1 MSDNFQQLQYNS
13 WEATHMIKHSEL
25 MKKYQQLKEKEI
37 MIQDQKGGKTSRKD
51 ILLTQKKNM
60 TISRLGDAELNLL
73 DKEEYVEKNYNRNLQ
88 VIEDKKDKAIK
99 SANNAYDIAVR
110 ILEEKRSKSISDAED
125 AFEKTLMHYK
135 NEKESSLSKCK
146 KEFELKKRTLEEKG
160 ERYDIEKSNV
170 SKTSAEITLDV
181 QKYKVLKELKS
192 SIDIMAMSRNSLQDG
207 KFNVPLPILPEP
219 LPNAPAVIQTQ
230 AEKPKVNI
238 DQWLN
243 SVGEDASLAI
253 MRAEARADDARKRR
267 EAEEAEMRREE
278 RMLQY
283 RRQLDRD
290 AEQRRWEREQRDKEE
305 LQHQPLTQLQEVTET
320 EESSDKEEDEMTQ
333 EQIDEYIAKRKL
345 EMKKQFALESPV

>member
-1 MSDNFQQLQYNS
+1 MSGNFQQLQYDS
-13 WEATHMIKHSEL
+13 WESSHMAKHSEL
-25 MKKYQQLKEKEI
+25 MKKYHQLKEKEI

-60 TISRLGDAELNLL
+60 TITRLGDAELNLL

-99 SANNAYDIAVR
+99 SANNAFDIALR

-125 AFEKTLMHYK
+125 AYEKTLMYYQ
-135 NEKESSLSKCK
+135 NEKDSSLSKCK
-146 KEFELKKRTLEEKG
+146 KEFDLRKRTLEEKG
-160 ERYDIEKSNV
+160 DRYDAEKSAV
-170 SKTSAEITLDV
+170 SKTSTEITLDM
-181 QKYKVLKELKS
+181 QKYKILKELKS
-192 SIDIMAMSRNSLQDG
+192 SIDIMAMSRNSVQNG
-207 KFNVPLPILPEP
+207 KFIQPLPTLPEP
-219 LPNAPAVIQTQ
+219 LPSQAVIQTQ
-230 AEKPKVNI
+230 EEKPKVNI
-238 DQWLN
+238 NDWLN

-253 MRAEARADDARKRR
+253 LRAEARADDARKRK

-305 LQHQPLTQLQEVTET
+305 IKHQPLTQLQVVSEK
-320 EESSDKEEDEMTQ
+320 EESSDKEEEDEMTQ
-333 EQIDEYIAKRKL
+333 EEMDEYIAKRKL
-345 EMKKQFALESPV
+345 EMKKGFSLKSPA